1 VFEGDNRSAVDKR
14 TVKFLHTVDHAH
26 TKIYL
31 WNVFLYITDY
41 KYVDGIMYWGY
52 RWEMVVYVSIDI
64 MHRSG
69 SLKSNIDGPLSTSS
83 IIT

>member
-1 VFEGDNRSAVDKR
+1 MSFY
-14 TVKFLHTVDHAH
+14 TLQ
-26 TKIYL
+26 
-31 WNVFLYITDY
+31 ITDY
-41 KYVDGIMYWGY
+41 RYNDGQIYEGY
-52 RWEMVVYVSIDI
+52 RWEMIVFLLIDI